1 MTKEPLVVY
10 WAPAV
15 DINDGSWD
23 LLYEEPV
30 NLYSYLMSDKNPN
43 RGLTNYLLCPSA
55 SRKFKKSYMITQPM
69 DSSYF
74 YDFTDKE
81 KPVIAPLT
89 QGALNCNV
97 IRPSTINAGPTIEFS
112 LRYIFFA
119 EESLNARFT
128 PPMFHPAKHTKYGT
142 TIPGDMDIGSWFR
155 PFPLE
160 MQLWG
165 DSGEINFEEGEPLF
179 YVEFDTE
186 REIILKRFSF
196 DQELHNYAKHCVS
209 FYNQEYSLI
218 KRYNRF
224 KVTKMNEMVLKAIK
238 ENTLD

>member
-1 MTKEPLVVY
+1 
-10 WAPAV
+10 
-15 DINDGSWD
+15 
-23 LLYEEPV
+23 
-30 NLYSYLMSDKNPN
+30 MSDKNPN

-55 SRKFKKSYMITQPM
+55 SRKFKKSYMITQPQ

-74 YDFTDKE
+74 YDFTDKDN
-81 KPVIAPLT
+81 PVIAPLT
-89 QGALNCNV
+89 QRALNCNV
-97 IRPSTINAGPTIEFS
+97 VRPSTINAGPTIEFA

-196 DQELHNYAKHCVS
+196 DQELHNYSKHCVS

-224 KVTKMNEMVLKAIK
+224 KITKMNEMVLKANK
-238 ENTLD
+238 EKTPN

>member
-23 LLYEEPV
+23 LLYAEPV

-55 SRKFKKSYMITQPM
+55 SRKFKKSYMITQPQ

-74 YDFTDKE
+74 YDFTDKDN
-81 KPVIAPLT
+81 PVIAPLT
-89 QGALNCNV
+89 QRALNCNV
-97 IRPSTINAGPTIEFS
+97 VRPSTINAGPTIEFA

-196 DQELHNYAKHCVS
+196 DQELHNYSKHCVS

-224 KVTKMNEMVLKAIK
+224 KITKMNEMVLKAIK